1 MVRYKNTIDELY
13 EVTNMIQSVIT
24 IGAILTVIVLAI
36 SIVLTKAT
44 PAKSYAA
51 YFPGFIFFGL
61 GLILLLFATIID
73 KIKPFGLDAG
83 LGGWGIACLFAAVI
97 SMIVTSIF
105 DSYRN
110 ANA

>member
-1 MVRYKNTIDELY
+1 
-13 EVTNMIQSVIT
+13 MIQSVIT

-36 SIVLTKAT
+36 SIVLVKVT
-44 PAKSYAA
+44 PAKSYAS
-51 YFPGFIFFGL
+51 YFPGIIFFGS
-61 GLILLLFATIID
+61 GLILLLMATLTERIHL
-73 KIKPFGLDAG
+73 FGLEAG

-110 ANA
+110 AAV